1 MLFWRVFPVNFEQI
15 SHIAPLILKFTLK
28 KINAGWAVPNTKNDK
43 MKLPN
48 DKEIISDFQFW
59 KGGLVLGYSCS

>member
-1 MLFWRVFPVNFEQI
+1 MLFWRIFPVNFEQI

-59 KGGLVLGYSCS
+59 KGG